1 MRKSIII
8 IGGHTSPAVAVIEEM
23 LPSSRWDIHFIGR
36 YYAFEEA
43 KSNPSFEYETIRKMG
58 VPFYKLHAPRFP
70 RRSII
75 SIITYPFKL
84 IASYV
89 QSMQYIMR
97 IRPAVVIGF
106 GGYISVPVILAA
118 YTMRIP
124 TIIHE
129 QTIHASRANIL
140 LSRIATIIATSWEET
155 QKEYPKAVYPKIRYV
170 GDPVRPQL
178 TKSAG
183 GEMQFDDRINNI
195 MSLKKPLLVYITG
208 GSTGAHAINIIILEA
223 LSKLTASYRIIHQCG
238 DSQYHDYSALI
249 KERNALSPYCQ
260 DRYLVRKYF
269 TEQEVSRIMQS
280 ADIMVSRAGINT
292 TIEIALYGIP
302 ALVIPL
308 PLVPGGEQYD
318 NAALL
323 ESYGSSVTLRQ
334 DSLTAETLLTCLAMI
349 ARQRSMYHERAAK
362 IHTRKEI
369 AIHKKAAYHI
379 SMLAYHLSAHRTTH
393 R

>member
-1 MRKSIII
+1 MRQPIII

-23 LPSSRWDIHFIGR
+23 LLSGRWDIHFIGR
-36 YYAFEEA
+36 YYAFDEA
-43 KSNPSFEYETIRKMG
+43 KNHPSFEYETICKMG
-58 VPFYKLHAPRFP
+58 VPFYQLHPPRFP
-70 RRSII
+70 RRSFI
-75 SIITYPFKL
+75 STISYPLRL
-84 IASYV
+84 IASYI
-89 QSMQYIMR
+89 QSMQYIIQ
-97 IRPAVVIGF
+97 IRPSVVIGF

-129 QTIHASRANIL
+129 QTIHASRANIF
-140 LSRIATIIATSWEET
+140 LSRVATIIGTSWEKT
-155 QKEYPKAVYPKIRYV
+155 AKEYPKAAYSKIRYV
-170 GDPVRPQL
+170 GDPVRPRL
-178 TKSAG
+178 TQNTG
-183 GEMQFDDRINNI
+183 REMDFDDRINDI
-195 MSLKKPLLVYITG
+195 LSLKKPLLVYITG
-208 GSTGAHAINIIILEA
+208 GSTGAHNINIIILDA

-238 DSQYHDYSALI
+238 DSQYHDYSELI
-249 KERNALSPYCQ
+249 KARNTLDPNHQ

-334 DSLTAETLLTCLAMI
+334 DSLTAKTLLTSLAMI
-349 ARQRSMYHERAAK
+349 ARQRSSYHERAAK

-379 SMLAYHLSAHRTTH
+379 SMLAYHLSADGTTH